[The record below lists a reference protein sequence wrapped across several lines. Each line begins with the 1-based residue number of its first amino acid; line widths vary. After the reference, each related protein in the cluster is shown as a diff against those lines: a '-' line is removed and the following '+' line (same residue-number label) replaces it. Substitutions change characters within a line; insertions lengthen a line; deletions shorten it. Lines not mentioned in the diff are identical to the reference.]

1 MTLDMLLINAL
12 LCAAICLR
20 LILFRRA
27 GGAHRPLAS
36 LLAYLLTVASG
47 AVALGA
53 LLLLLMPAAST
64 ATATATIQL
73 LLACISRAQT
83 VLNLVLCAAIF
94 AMRGNVVELFRRSD
108 DTTDNP
114 ITRWLRKE
122 KWL

>member
-1 MTLDMLLINAL
+1 MTHTMLLLNAL

-20 LILFRRA
+20 LILFRRE

-36 LLAYLLTVASG
+36 LLAYVLTVASG
-47 AVALGA
+47 AFALA
-53 LLLLLMPAAST
+53 ILLLCLMPAAT
-64 ATATATIQL
+64 LGTFNL
-73 LLACISRAQT
+73 VFACLGYAQT
-83 VLNLVLCAAIF
+83 LLNLVLCVAIF

-108 DTTDNP
+108 DITDTP

>member
-20 LILFRRA
+20 LILFRRG

-36 LLAYLLTVASG
+36 LLAYMLTVASG
-47 AVALGA
+47 AAALAA
-53 LLLLLMPAAST
+53 LLLLLMPAGS
-64 ATATATIQL
+64 TATIQL
-73 LLACISRAQT
+73 LLACIYRAQA
-83 VLNLVLCAAIF
+83 VLNLVLCVAIF

-108 DTTDNP
+108 DITDNP